1 MMDEDLRLAA
11 IEASKLFKK
20 GKYEDAVDICTLG
33 ISDYPQYSSLYLILA
48 KSYIAL
54 GNVSEAH
61 KVFESASKFF
71 VNDPLI
77 NTLKDILE
85 ATPSINSEPPKKKT
99 QQPINNSQIEQETTF
114 LIAETVQNDE
124 SNSIVNEDT
133 QIEESITEESS
144 YEDERYFDNDDV
156 VGEIVDEIFHESSI
170 DEVEVET
177 FSYDV
182 ENFGEQEHTTL
193 EQEEDASEFSI
204 NEILT
209 IDTQE
214 DVNQDVVED
223 EEEIEYEDVLSG
235 FDQIVSTLK
244 TDEFEQDSEEINQTQ
259 EDISTT
265 TSTSSTKQFFSFE
278 TPVLH
283 SSSNN
288 FINKIRST
296 TTPIET
302 AQFSIEKKHFLN
314 ILPSLNAVADS
325 VKKVHHLDDFHI
337 TLENP
342 LQDMNIVSNET
353 NKQMIFE
360 DTYISRRRK
369 NDDRVVFDHSIEV
382 LDSIDSNGK
391 LSGKKA

>member
-99 QQPINNSQIEQETTF
+99 QQPIGSTGIEQESTS
-114 LIAETVQNDE
+114 LIKETIQNEE
-124 SNSIVNEDT
+124 SNSHFKELPD
-133 QIEESITEESS
+133 IEESISEESTN
-144 YEDERYFDNDDV
+144 EDVLYIDNDAV
-156 VGEIVDEIFHESSI
+156 IGEIEKEILHETNI

-177 FSYDV
+177 YSYNV
-182 ENFGEQEHTTL
+182 ENYDEQEQTTV
-193 EQEEDASEFSI
+193 EQEEDTSEFSLI
-204 NEILT
+204 KNPT
-209 IDTQE
+209 IETQE
-214 DVNQDVVED
+214 DVIQDVVVD
-223 EEEIEYEDVLSG
+223 NEEIEFDDVLIG

-244 TDEFEQDSEEINQTQ
+244 TDEFDEESEEIIQKQ
-259 EDISTT
+259 DDISSTKF
-265 TSTSSTKQFFSFE
+265 TSSTEQFFSFE
-278 TPVLH
+278 TPVVH

-302 AQFSIEKKHFLN
+302 TQFSLEKQHFLN

-325 VKKVHHLDDFHI
+325 VNKVHHLDDFHI

-342 LQDMNIVSNET
+342 LHDINIVSNIT
-353 NKQMIFE
+353 NEQMIFE

-369 NDDRVVFDHSIEV
+369 NDDIVVFDNSIEV
-382 LDSIDSNGK
+382 LHSIDSNVK
-391 LSGKKA
+391 LSRKKA